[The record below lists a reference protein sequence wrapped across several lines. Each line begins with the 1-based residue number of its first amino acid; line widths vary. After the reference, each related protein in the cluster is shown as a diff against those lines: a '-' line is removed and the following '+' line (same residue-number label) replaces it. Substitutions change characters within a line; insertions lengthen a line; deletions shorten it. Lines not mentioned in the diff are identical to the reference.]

1 MEFAIIHTGGKQ
13 YKVQAGDLVTIE
25 KIVGEY
31 KEGDKFPC
39 PNPECTKIFTIT
51 GFTESVTVT
60 FKGSS
65 GSDNAF
71 SDLAGLFPF

>member
-1 MEFAIIHTGGKQ
+1 MA
-13 YKVQAGDLVTIE
+13 DLQ
-25 KIVGEY
+25 KIKCSCGCKFKIRWREY